1 MKMRKEQYR
10 WNEEGREQ
18 YRWSEDEERAVWMEC
33 G

>member
-1 MKMRKEQYR
+1 MRKEQYR